1 MRAQLRSTVVAA
13 LTALTALAALL
24 TACGSDS
31 NPDAPPAYPER
42 TAEQAAATPEGDD
55 GTQGSAAPGA
65 TTTGGATPRDPA
77 AAAAA
82 NRTRLERAPGRIF
95 GAPLPAGLELV
106 ERTDDVARFRSSADL
121 RLLSDFFRQE
131 LRSHR
136 REPRTRGVEFTAMR
150 SEEPDI
156 FVLDLGEHREVVY
169 FRAGLES
176 EAATAVEE
184 LERTLTPQT
193 ANPDSLRARHPWPQG
208 PVRRGVPTAGAAPG
222 EPSGGSGLY
231 DERIEIINGEEV
243 RVLIPRHGAEPST
256 RGGRGGNAEPA
267 VRYSYERPDGQRA
280 MTRTPTTDRQGN
292 PLRFGGSVEVEVPE
306 GTIY

>member
-1 MRAQLRSTVVAA
+1 MRALLRPFAVA
-13 LTALTALAALL
+13 ALAAL
-24 TACGSDS
+24 AASPVGCSSEPD
-31 NPDAPPAYPER
+31 PDAPPAYPEAR
-42 TAEQAAATPEGDD
+42 AEQ
-55 GTQGSAAPGA
+55 
-65 TTTGGATPRDPA
+65 PA
-77 AAAAA
+77 AGSEAPSGTAGTASGAVPSAGSPAGDSVAAGSSS
-82 NRTRLERAPGRIF
+82 RSRLERAPGRIF
-95 GAPLPAGLELV
+95 GAPLPAGLELI
-106 ERTDDVARFRSSADL
+106 ERTDDVARFRASADL

-169 FRAGLES
+169 FRAGLDS
-176 EAATAVEE
+176 EAANAVEE

-193 ANPDSLRARHPWPQG
+193 ANPSSLRARHPWPQG
-208 PVRRGVPTAGAAPG
+208 PVRRGVPTAAAG
-222 EPSGGSGLY
+222 EPSGTTGSGLY

-280 MTRTPTTDRQGN
+280 MTRTPTTDREGN